1 MINPN
6 VVGSPI
12 PDYATRVPQTGGELN
27 SPANA
32 NGFSEVMTSAE
43 AYHEDC
49 VGTMNEVN
57 LDDFFAAWGSSDS
70 SFDIDNSGTVDA
82 QDLSMFLGMNQPN
95 GPPAPGSAED
105 IHSQWG
111 TVGHSTADLNA
122 DYIVDGLDLA
132 LSLGDSPPVKPPVH
146 GSAED
151 IHAQWGTVG
160 HSTADL
166 NADYIVDG
174 LDLALSLGDSP
185 PVNSVT
191 LSQLP
196 VESPL
201 QSILDNWGTAE
212 STTDLDGDGNTS
224 GSDLT
229 MLLSGLSGVTQAEV
243 EPVQVSPV
251 SQQIFDILNEMGFEE
266 QAPVNINQVIDGL
279 RMGTFESKSVTME
292 LLDLYGKN
300 SKSDGRE
307 AQVARR

>member
-6 VVGSPI
+6 VVGIPI

-111 TVGHSTADLNA
+111 TVGQSTADLNA

-132 LSLGDSPPVKPPVH
+132 LSLGDSPPVKPPLT
-146 GSAED
+146 
-151 IHAQWGTVG
+151 Q
-160 HSTADL
+160 
-166 NADYIVDG
+166 
-174 LDLALSLGDSP
+174 P
-185 PVNSVT
+185 
-191 LSQLP
+191 QLP
-196 VESPL
+196 VGSPL

>member
-1 MINPN
+1 M
-6 VVGSPI
+6 
-12 PDYATRVPQTGGELN
+12 
-27 SPANA
+27 
-32 NGFSEVMTSAE
+32 
-43 AYHEDC
+43 
-49 VGTMNEVN
+49 
-57 LDDFFAAWGSSDS
+57 
-70 SFDIDNSGTVDA
+70 
-82 QDLSMFLGMNQPN
+82 
-95 GPPAPGSAED
+95 
-105 IHSQWG
+105 
-111 TVGHSTADLNA
+111 
-122 DYIVDGLDLA
+122 
-132 LSLGDSPPVKPPVH
+132 
-146 GSAED
+146 
-151 IHAQWGTVG
+151 G